1 MMKKMM
7 KPNPMMMRMTKLNLK
22 KMMKLNLMK
31 MKKMMKL
38 KPFLKLI
45 KNPKVV
51 MMVIILQT
59 PKPK

>member
-1 MMKKMM
+1 MKKMM
-7 KPNPMMMRMTKLNLK
+7 KPNLMMMKMMNLK
-22 KMMKLNLMK
+22 KMTKLNLMK

-38 KPFLKLI
+38 KPFLKST

-51 MMVIILQT
+51 MMVITLQT

>member
-1 MMKKMM
+1 MKKMM
-7 KPNPMMMRMTKLNLK
+7 KPNLMMMKMMNLK

-38 KPFLKLI
+38 KPFLKST

-51 MMVIILQT
+51 MMVITLQT

>member
-1 MMKKMM
+1 MM
-7 KPNPMMMRMTKLNLK
+7 K
-22 KMMKLNLMK
+22 KMMKLNLMMMKTMKLNPMKMIKPMK

-38 KPFLKLI
+38 KLFLKSI
-45 KNPKVV
+45 KNQKVV

>member
-1 MMKKMM
+1 MM

-51 MMVIILQT
+51 MIVIILQI

>member
-7 KPNPMMMRMTKLNLK
+7 KPNLMMMKMMNLK

-38 KPFLKLI
+38 KPFLKST
-45 KNPKVV
+45 KNPKMV
-51 MMVIILQT
+51 MMAITLQT